1 MIHQDFLSKNLSPVL
16 ANGYGQ
22 NVLGST
28 YNSAQFIYAPPGPLK
43 CQFTQPFGATTN
55 VNPVFI
61 GVPYHQQILQIRA
74 SCPRQPEAPQIQIPS
89 PSPPSPPGP
98 PTC

>member
-1 MIHQDFLSKNLSPVL
+1 MIYQDFLSKNLSPVL

-28 YNSAQFIYAPPGPLK
+28 YNSAQFVFAPPGPLK

-55 VNPVFI
+55 INPVFI
-61 GVPYHQQILQIRA
+61 GVPYDRQIFQIRA
-74 SCPRQPEAPQIQIPS
+74 SCPKQTEAPQVQPQ
-89 PSPPSPPGP
+89 PPAPVPPSPP
-98 PTC
+98 TC